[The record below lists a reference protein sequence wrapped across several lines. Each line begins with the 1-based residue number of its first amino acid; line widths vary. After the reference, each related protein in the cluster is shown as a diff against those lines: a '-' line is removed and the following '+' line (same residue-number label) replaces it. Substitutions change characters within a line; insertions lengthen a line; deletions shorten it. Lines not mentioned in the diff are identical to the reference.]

1 MSLEYRPIAVAD
13 HARFIAQCCEAFGG
27 SPADTRDWMSQRP
40 DMQLRGLFQ
49 AGELVS
55 HTALHLFQISDGR
68 GALGAGGF
76 DSVITPPQHR
86 RRGYTAELMRR
97 CVAELLDRGIF
108 LSTLGSFKMSFYR
121 KLGWAT
127 FNERRKVIAPIA
139 ALTPF
144 RREVSG
150 AFSPAT
156 EADIP
161 ALQEIFLGG
170 LRGRFGPII
179 RTPSWWRTELLR
191 LERGDRYSFIWRG
204 DDGRARAYVIYR
216 WGQVEG
222 QNVMLCREA
231 ITLDPQARAQL
242 FAFMADHD
250 SQTDTVHFFAPM
262 EAPISALLHEA
273 PEYRID
279 QDLMLRLLDVA
290 QALAAFHYPPDAAGR
305 LTLEVAD
312 AWLPHNQGVFAL
324 EVQGGVGQVTRLA
337 DDTPGEIVVDIAVLA
352 QIYSRFLRPRAA
364 ATFGLIE
371 VRERAALRLLEA
383 LFEGLA
389 PFNSDEF

>member
-1 MSLEYRPIAVAD
+1 MSLEYRPIVVAD
-13 HARFIAQCCEAFGG
+13 HARYIAQRCEAFGG
-27 SPADTRDWMSQRP
+27 APDETRDWMSRLP
-40 DMQLRGLFQ
+40 EMQLRGLFK
-49 AGELVS
+49 AGDLVAQ
-55 HTALHLFQISDGR
+55 TAMHLFQISDGR
-68 GALGAGGF
+68 GALGTGGF
-76 DSVITPPQHR
+76 DSIVTPPQHR
-86 RRGYTAELMRR
+86 RRGYTAELLRR
-97 CVAELLDRGIF
+97 CVAELLERGIF

-127 FNERRKVIAPIA
+127 FTERRKVIAPIA
-139 ALTPF
+139 ALMPF

-161 ALQEIFLGG
+161 ALHEIFLGG

-179 RTPSWWRTELLR
+179 RTPGWWRTELLR
-191 LERGDRYSFIWRG
+191 LDRSERHSFIWRG
-204 DDGRARAYVIYR
+204 DDGRARAYVIYQWR
-216 WGQVEG
+216 TIEG
-222 QNVMLCREA
+222 ENVMACREA

-273 PEYRID
+273 PEYRLD

-290 QALAAFHYPPDAAGR
+290 QALAAFHYPPEAAGR
-305 LTLEVAD
+305 LTLEVTD

-324 EVQGGVGQVTRLA
+324 EVQNGVGQVTRLA
-337 DDTPGEIVVDIAVLA
+337 DDTPGEIAVDVAVLA

-371 VRERAALRLLEA
+371 VRERAALRLLDA
-383 LFEGLA
+383 LFAGLA